1 MSLLEKT
8 KVTHY
13 IFIKNLCI
21 NEYFINKK
29 SKTHTHTQ
37 EVQESKLY
45 SSKKKKKKALNV
57 AKWRA
62 KRKRQIV
69 QSRSLWTLVV
79 QNFIQNVWP
88 LFSFTF
94 NSIFTPVFSPFQRD
108 KFWVD
113 LDGKCMAPFKPPSP
127 PYQTTHKLIFSSIFS
142 KEFKLVSKAVPVWLV
157 ECIFRYKSIP
167 VYHFGFTIIFYI
179 YKYVCVFVCVL

>member
-13 IFIKNLCI
+13 IFIKNLYM

-45 SSKKKKKKALNV
+45 SSNKKKALNV

-62 KRKRQIV
+62 KRKRQNV
-69 QSRSLWTLVV
+69 QSGSLWTLVV
-79 QNFIQNVWP
+79 QIFIQNVWP

-94 NSIFTPVFSPFQRD
+94 NSIFTPVFSSFQRD

-113 LDGKCMAPFKPPSP
+113 LGGRCMAPFKKSLPPLSNNT
-127 PYQTTHKLIFSSIFS
+127 QTHFLFYFLQRIQ
-142 KEFKLVSKAVPVWLV
+142 A
-157 ECIFRYKSIP
+157 CIGGCTGLTSGTYISIP
-167 VYHFGFTIIFYI
+167 VNTSIPFRIYHYFLY
-179 YKYVCVFVCVL
+179 L

>member
-13 IFIKNLCI
+13 IFIKNLYM

-45 SSKKKKKKALNV
+45 SSKKKKRALNV

-62 KRKRQIV
+62 KRKRQNV
-69 QSRSLWTLVV
+69 QSGSLWTLVV
-79 QNFIQNVWP
+79 QIFIQNVWP

-94 NSIFTPVFSPFQRD
+94 NSVFTHVFSPFQRD

-113 LDGKCMAPFKPPSP
+113 LGGNYMAPFKKFLFPP
-127 PYQTTHKLIFSSIFS
+127 PYQTTYKLFFSSIFS
-142 KEFKLVSKAVPVWLV
+142 KGVNLVLKTVPIWLV
-157 ECIFRYKSIP
+157 ERYILIP
-167 VYHFGFTIIFYI
+167 VYTGVPFWVYH
-179 YKYVCVFVCVL
+179 